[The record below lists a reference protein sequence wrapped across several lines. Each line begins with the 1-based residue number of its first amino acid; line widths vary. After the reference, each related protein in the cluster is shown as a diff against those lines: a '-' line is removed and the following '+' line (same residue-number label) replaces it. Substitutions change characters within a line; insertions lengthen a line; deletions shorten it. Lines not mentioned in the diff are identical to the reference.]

1 MFRTGGLA
9 VTVVFTVQN
18 VVSRFIH
25 LGSTPQLSVFVCSIG
40 TSIVGDLLQGDK
52 VISKAM
58 FASLLGK

>member
-1 MFRTGGLA
+1 M
-9 VTVVFTVQN
+9 TVVFTVQN